1 MTNEA
6 KILFWLGAGTVIL
19 LTGAVFFLNSN
30 PPKTSQNSQSQNSQI
45 KSNLLVKDNSNKITT
60 DSAKTTIVEFGD
72 YQCPACKMAHPI
84 INKVLKDY
92 PDRVNFVFRHFPL
105 PQHQN
110 AFQAAEAAEA
120 AGEQGKYFEMHN
132 KLYENQDEWDENNNP
147 LEIFLK
153 YAQELNLSVDQFE
166 DSVTSNKYQQKISS
180 DKNDGNALG
189 LNSTP
194 TFFINGT
201 KLNGF
206 SYEEFKKRIE

>member
-19 LTGAVFFLNSN
+19 LTAAVFFLNSN
-30 PPKTSQNSQSQNSQI
+30 PPKTTQNPQVE
-45 KSNLLVKDNSNKITT
+45 SNLLIKDNSNKIAT

-84 INKVLKDY
+84 INQVLKDY
-92 PDRVNFVFRHFPL
+92 QGRVNFVFRHFPL

-153 YAQELNLSVDQFE
+153 YAQDLNLSVGQFK
-166 DSVTSNKYQQKISS
+166 DSVTSNEFQQKISS

-201 KLNGF
+201 KMSIF